1 MSYNKGLHPFLCLD
15 QDRFLLYSANRDP
28 SQYEDSPLS
37 ETHLTVIT
45 RSGRKKVCI
54 YDDTQFRRSLRR
66 IQYRLVITIW
76 ISNIIYFQSHYLI
89 CYVVSIS
96 LQITPN
102 EFIDFQQS
110 LKVDILESPSLD
122 VPHYIT
128 SKKRRKSVD
137 ISLKWLD
144 KCIQLQSEELR
155 KGNNKVIIGI
165 SINVHFEKT
174 CVFIWII
181 NHFIYVSNI
190 PSLLISLGLS
200 KEEAILN

>member
-1 MSYNKGLHPFLCLD
+1 MYT
-15 QDRFLLYSANRDP
+15 Y
-28 SQYEDSPLS
+28 
-37 ETHLTVIT
+37 V
-45 RSGRKKVCI
+45 
-54 YDDTQFRRSLRR
+54 QFRRSLRR
-66 IQYRLVITIW
+66 IRYRLVIPIW
-76 ISNIIYFQSHYLI
+76 ISNIINFRYVLLHYLI
-89 CYVVSIS
+89 CIVLYLS
-96 LQITPN
+96 LYIIQITPN

-200 KEEAILN
+200 KEGAILN